1 MHDTEGETI
10 ESLKRERDEAKANIS
25 ALDEHWLRKFADE
38 TAARDKAERERDELS
53 RTVAACVEHI
63 DVVERILGDHEE
75 EGGVFIPRADLP
87 KRFSH
92 RDGDYLAVTHTV
104 SAGTYAKRVDERAEK
119 AERQLF
125 EVGIQL
131 AAAQERLRL
140 LEEVA
145 YRARKTVAANWRV
158 IDAAPLTIALLALDT
173 VPGDAPVKP

>member
-1 MHDTEGETI
+1 MT
-10 ESLKRERDEAKANIS
+10 
-25 ALDEHWLRKFADE
+25 
-38 TAARDKAERERDELS
+38 DK
-53 RTVAACVEHI
+53 
-63 DVVERILGDHEE
+63 
-75 EGGVFIPRADLP
+75 
-87 KRFSH
+87 
-92 RDGDYLAVTHTV
+92 
-104 SAGTYAKRVDERAEK
+104 ERAEK